1 MQRRKTITITLLII
15 GPAAFL
21 SIYWEIIEDPI
32 TSNDTMI
39 FYKNSFYN
47 NFSLVPSLTSKNK
60 NLALAL
66 EN

>member
-1 MQRRKTITITLLII
+1 
-15 GPAAFL
+15 
-21 SIYWEIIEDPI
+21 
-32 TSNDTMI
+32 MI